1 MKPESW
7 KNKVQAYIQEHK
19 LRKRWMK
26 ITASLGALAII
37 VTAAA
42 MILPAITMENAPQM
56 LECQIDIHTPVSYTH
71 LIATKKSFLPFV
83 FQN

>member
-7 KNKVQAYIQEHK
+7 KNRMQEYIQEHK

-56 LECQIDIHTPVSYTH
+56 LECQINFHTHKDNCYD
-71 LIATKKSFLPFV
+71 A
-83 FQN
+83 